1 MRANGIRT
9 WGETTLSWCGYA
21 DDIVLFLLSL
31 EGISAATELLDL
43 TFTAFGLTINVS
55 KTETMTINQEQYH
68 DSIICLRE
76 EQLKNVKEF
85 KYLGAVLN
93 HHQPNTGEAE
103 VNQRIQLAIV
113 KFAQMSNLL
122 QNFQINL
129 RVRIF
134 FLNSFVRSRLTYSCH
149 QNWNLTS
156 LQYDRLDVT
165 YRKFLRRM
173 VRGGFR
179 YVDEVNNDFRY
190 VISNNQLH
198 TICGTSDVN
207 VFIKQQQRNYAAHVV
222 RMPSGRLSKLLMFN
236 DDKNC
241 KRGRISLTLLD
252 QVIKNENCSIEKF
265 CGLAIAK
272 KNAR

>member
-1 MRANGIRT
+1 
-9 WGETTLSWCGYA
+9 
-21 DDIVLFLLSL
+21 
-31 EGISAATELLDL
+31 
-43 TFTAFGLTINVS
+43 
-55 KTETMTINQEQYH
+55 
-68 DSIICLRE
+68 
-76 EQLKNVKEF
+76 
-85 KYLGAVLN
+85 
-93 HHQPNTGEAE
+93 
-103 VNQRIQLAIV
+103 
-113 KFAQMSNLL
+113 
-122 QNFQINL
+122 
-129 RVRIF
+129 
-134 FLNSFVRSRLTYSCH
+134 
-149 QNWNLTS
+149 
-156 LQYDRLDVT
+156 
-165 YRKFLRRM
+165 M

-190 VISNNQLH
+190 VISNNQLQ

>member
-1 MRANGIRT
+1 MRASGIRT
-9 WGETTLSWCGYA
+9 WGEATLSWCGYA

-43 TFTAFGLTINVS
+43 TFTAFGFTINVS
-55 KTETMTINQEQYH
+55 KTETMTINQDQYL
-68 DSIICLRE
+68 DSIISLRE

-93 HHQPNTGEAE
+93 HLQPNTGEAE
-103 VNQRIQLAIV
+103 LNQRIQRAIV

-122 QNFQINL
+122 QNFHINL

-134 FLNSFVRSRLTYSCH
+134 FLNSFVRSRLMHSC

-165 YRKFLRRM
+165 YRMFLRRM
-173 VRGGFR
+173 IRGVFR
-179 YVDEVNNDFRY
+179 YVDEVNNDFGY

-198 TICGTSDVN
+198 TMWYLRC
-207 VFIKQQQRNYAAHVV
+207 
-222 RMPSGRLSKLLMFN
+222 
-236 DDKNC
+236 
-241 KRGRISLTLLD
+241 
-252 QVIKNENCSIEKF
+252 
-265 CGLAIAK
+265 
-272 KNAR
+272 